1 MPNDSTPNRRHF
13 LHSTSITAASA
24 ALAPYWFTSAV
35 RAQEPAASDRIRVAA
50 IGVGDRSQG
59 LLQDAK
65 EYCDIV
71 AVCDVD
77 ARNVRRAAEQL
88 KDTKFGKPEQYS
100 DYRKLLER
108 KDFDAVII
116 ATPDHWHTKTA
127 IESMQSGRDV
137 YCEKPL
143 TLTIEEGKQICQV
156 VKDKKRVFQVGTQQR
171 SDSDQFLTAAAI
183 ARAGRIGDVKRAW
196 VAIGGGDVGGP
207 FKKLMCPAEL
217 NYEMWLGQAP
227 LNDYIP
233 ERVYYTFRWWY
244 DYSGGKLTDW
254 GAHHVDIAQWITGN
268 DNTSPVTIEPLFAE
282 HPVPFNKEG
291 YPTVDNAFNTAVKF
305 KLNCQFANGFE
316 MRIQDS
322 VNEPGLADFG
332 NGVLLEGTKGRLFVN
347 RERVSGAAV
356 EELKIN
362 PLPEDALRQAYK
374 GHEPTHHMKNYFDCV
389 KSREEPIS
397 DVFSHHRIL
406 TTCHLSNIALRLG
419 KTVHWDPETEQVVG
433 DEQIASF
440 VARPQR
446 EAYKIVV

>member
-1 MPNDSTPNRRHF
+1 MKLNSATNRRKF
-13 LHSTSITAASA
+13 LQSSTLTAASA
-24 ALAPYWFTSAV
+24 ALVPYWLTSATQ
-35 RAQEPAASDRIRVAA
+35 AQETAASDRIRVGA
-50 IGVGDRSQG
+50 IGVGDRSQS
-59 LLQDAK
+59 LLQEARHH
-65 EYCDIV
+65 CDIV
-71 AVCDVD
+71 AVADVD
-77 ARNVRRAAEQL
+77 ARNVRRAIQQL
-88 KDTKFGKPEQYS
+88 DGKPEGYS

-108 KDFDAVII
+108 KDIDAVII

-156 VKDKKRVFQVGTQQR
+156 AKATNRVFQVGTQQR
-171 SDSDQFLTAAAI
+171 SDANNFLKARAI
-183 ARAGRIGDVKRAW
+183 VQAGRIGDVTRVWA
-196 VAIGGGDVGGP
+196 AIGGGDRGGP

-254 GAHHVDIAQWITGN
+254 GAHHVDISQWVLGV
-268 DNTSPVTIEPLFAE
+268 DDTSPVTIEPLSVTL
-282 HPVPFNKEG
+282 PVPFEAG
-291 YPTVDNAFNTAVKF
+291 YPTVDNAFNTATNF
-305 KLNCQFANGFE
+305 KLKCQFANGLE
-316 MRIQDS
+316 LRIQDA

-332 NGVLLEGTKGRLFVN
+332 NGVLFEGSKGRLFVN
-347 RERVSGAAV
+347 RERVSGKAV
-356 EELKIN
+356 EELAQN

-374 GHEPTHHMKNYFDCV
+374 GHEPTHHMKNFFDCI
-389 KSREEPIS
+389 KTREEPIS

-419 KTVHWDPETEQVVG
+419 KTVNWDPETEQVAG
-433 DEQIASF
+433 DEQAASF
-440 VARPQR
+440 VSRPQR
-446 EAYKIVV
+446 EAYRITA